1 MGCCFFV
8 DPKLVS
14 ESVVIYW
21 ADSIKSLVINCTTY
35 TSKNS
40 AECYSLNLATLKYT
54 QYSVLKFGRKKI
66 LNLSNELGTV
76 QLNFD
81 KDVDLNKPLKF
92 TISISSST
100 NILKQVEAIKKLECI
115 LDENYKMKGMSFVV
129 TEKFAKPEILYAKD
143 FISYGITQE
152 DLARKLYGD
161 KVVDRRWRGISDSLR
176 AQTRRLIAQAEMFV
190 NTNVFDFFD

>member
-1 MGCCFFV
+1 M
-8 DPKLVS
+8 
-14 ESVVIYW
+14 
-21 ADSIKSLVINCTTY
+21 
-35 TSKNS
+35 
-40 AECYSLNLATLKYT
+40 KYT